1 MKPDEIVTLRVKG
14 YILNYLNDKY
24 EYIEKFFPL
33 HEYHLTKQ
41 QAKELLPDTYTLL
54 STTRHTKTMQ
64 VYYNDLLN
72 ISIPESK

>member
-14 YILNYLNDKY
+14 YILNYLDDKD

-54 STTRHTKTMQ
+54 STTRHTQTIK
-64 VYYNDLLN
+64 VNYNELLK
-72 ISIPESK
+72 IKL